1 MPENHGGYTYRH
13 DLTVIANQTQ
23 WKHIMINFKQ
33 SRLARQLV
41 ASTLLAVVAGV
52 VTPVFAESTTAP
64 ITEAEVVAAE
74 TSWGSGLVQIGD
86 VFTKGGD
93 FKAAAST
100 FIDEHYAFN
109 DGTVLFK
116 PTKAAVDEFRE
127 DKQQALSYFVGG
139 MEPEDHG
146 FAINPWSKVRFDNK
160 GFYIDEDSAIAM
172 GNYYFT
178 DAKTGKDVKVD
189 FTMGFK
195 RAPSDGHLELF
206 LQHSSLPYEPKH

>member
-1 MPENHGGYTYRH
+1 MRILNRP
-13 DLTVIANQTQ
+13 Q
-23 WKHIMINFKQ
+23 
-33 SRLARQLV
+33 LARNLV
-41 ASTLLAVVAGV
+41 ASAILAMVAGA
-52 VTPVFAESTTAP
+52 VTPAFAESAKAP
-64 ITEAEVVAAE
+64 ITEADVVAAE
-74 TSWGSGLVQIGD
+74 NSWGAGLVQIGD

-100 FIDEHYAFN
+100 FIDQHYAFK
-109 DGTVLFK
+109 DGKVLFK

-139 MEPEDHG
+139 SEPEDHG
-146 FAINPWSKVRFDNK
+146 FAINPWSKVRFDNN
-160 GFYIDEDSAIAM
+160 GFFIDKDSAIAM

-195 RAPSDGHLELF
+195 RAASDGHLELF
-206 LQHSSLPYEPKH
+206 LQHSSLPYEPK

>member
-1 MPENHGGYTYRH
+1 MMREFNKSQLVRT
-13 DLTVIANQTQ
+13 
-23 WKHIMINFKQ
+23 
-33 SRLARQLV
+33 LV
-41 ASTLLAVVAGV
+41 ASTLLAAVAGA
-52 VTPVFAESTTAP
+52 VTPAFAESAKAP
-64 ITEAEVVAAE
+64 ITEAEIVAAE
-74 TSWGSGLVQIGD
+74 ASWGTGLVQIGD

-93 FKAAAST
+93 FKAAASE
-100 FIDEHYAFN
+100 FIDKHYAFK

-127 DKQQALSYFVGG
+127 DKDQALSYFVGG
-139 MEPEDHG
+139 SDPEDHG

-160 GFYIDEDSAIAM
+160 GFYIDKDSAVAM

-206 LQHSSLPYEPKH
+206 LQHSSLPYEPK